1 MSSKTVINR
10 KPARSVIEIWQNGG
24 PSQLETFDPKPSAPN
39 DYNDGLKSIKTNA
52 GFEIHEWLPN
62 LAKCADLYSIVRTL
76 THPFFGHEKAA
87 YLMQT
92 GHAPGGALT
101 YPAIGTILSSMM
113 KTDYA
118 GDLPP
123 FVILTQAKGRFSD
136 VGFLGDAYAPLVTGG
151 DPTAKVFEVDG
162 IVPPGGLT
170 RSQIDERFEKSI
182 LMDHLRLPKNAY
194 FDKAGELARNIIRG
208 KAAETFDL
216 TREPKEVR
224 ERYGMNYF
232 GQRLLAARRL
242 VEYGVPYVSVYFGFW
257 DSHKRHF
264 TSMKR
269 PTAELD
275 QAVSALL
282 TDLRDKKLLDS
293 TLVWMCGEFG
303 RVPKIDRQPPWNN
316 GRNHYPLCFS
326 AMLAGGG
333 FKGGQIVGVSDDLA
347 EHPKER
353 PVTPVEFLGSISE
366 LAGVDPEGHLD
377 NPKGIDLNVM
387 PLPKDKPGHG
397 RLKELYA

>member
-1 MSSKTVINR
+1 MSSKPIVSR

-24 PSQLETFDPKPSAPN
+24 PSHLESFDPKPDAPK
-39 DYNDGLKSIKTNA
+39 DYNDGLKSIKTNI
-52 GFEIHEWLPN
+52 GTDIHEWLPN
-62 LAKCADLYSIVRTL
+62 LAKCADLYSVVRTL

-123 FVILTQAKGRFSD
+123 FVILTQGKGRFSD
-136 VGFLGDAYAPLVTGG
+136 VGFLGDGYAPLITGG
-151 DPTAKVFEVDG
+151 DPAAKVFEVDG

-170 RSQIDERFEKSI
+170 RKQIDERFAKSVV
-182 LMDHLRLPKNAY
+182 MDHLRLPKHAA
-194 FDKAGELARNIIRG
+194 FDKAGELARSIIRG

-216 TREPKEVR
+216 TREKKETR

-269 PTAELD
+269 PTAEMD
-275 QAVSALL
+275 QAVAALL
-282 TDLRDKKLLDS
+282 NDLKERNLLDS

-333 FKGGQIVGVSDDLA
+333 IKGGLVVGKSDDLA

-353 PVTPVEFLGSISE
+353 PVTPQEFLGSISE

-377 NPKGIDLNVM
+377 NPKGIDINVM
-387 PLPKDKPGHG
+387 PLPKDKPGLG

>member
-62 LAKCADLYSIVRTL
+62 LAKCADLYSVVRTL

-216 TREPKEVR
+216 SREPKEVR

-333 FKGGQIVGVSDDLA
+333 FKGGQVVGVSDDFA

-387 PLPKDKPGHG
+387 PLPKDNPGHG

>member
-1 MSSKTVINR
+1 MSTKPVSR
-10 KPARSVIEIWQNGG
+10 KPARCVIEIWQNGG
-24 PSQLETFDPKPSAPN
+24 PSHLESFDPKPDAPK
-39 DYNDGLKSIKTNA
+39 DYNDGLKSIPTNA
-52 GFEIHEWLPN
+52 GFQIHEWMPE
-62 LAKCADLYSIVRTL
+62 LAKCADMYSVVRTL

-136 VGFLGDAYAPLVTGG
+136 VGFLGDAFAPLVTGG
-151 DPTAKVFEVDG
+151 DPAGRVFEVDG

-170 RSQIDERFEKSI
+170 RKQIDDRFEKSI
-182 LMDHLRLPKNAY
+182 LMDHLRLPKNVA
-194 FDKAGELARNIIRG
+194 FDRAGELARNVIRG

-216 TREPKEVR
+216 TRESKETR
-224 ERYGMNYF
+224 EMYGMNYF

-242 VEYGVPYVSVYFGFW
+242 VEYGVPYISVYFGFW

-264 TSMKR
+264 ESMKR
-269 PTAELD
+269 PTAQMD
-275 QAVSALL
+275 QAVAALL
-282 TDLRDKKLLDS
+282 KDLKARNLYDS

-333 FKGGQIVGVSDDLA
+333 IKPGQVVGVSDDLG
-347 EHPKER
+347 EHPKDR
-353 PVTPVEFLGSISE
+353 PVTPVEFLGSICE
-366 LAGVDPEGHLD
+366 LAGVDPESRLK
-377 NPKGIDLNVM
+377 NPKGIELDVM
-387 PLPKDKPGHG
+387 PLPKGKNEGHG

>member
-333 FKGGQIVGVSDDLA
+333 FKGGQVVGVSDDFA